1 VSHNKHKLIAGFL
14 FVSFLVLVF
23 IFSIHALGSI
33 NQDIGRHLTLGK
45 IIWQT
50 HHIPTTNL
58 FSYTAPDW
66 PFINHHW
73 LAEVA
78 IYLGE
83 RWVGL
88 RGLITAKALIIALAF
103 GLTLLAAWRKAR
115 PVSIILF
122 GLLAIAMMLERTDL
136 RPEIFSFLFLA
147 WYLFVL
153 YRQHDQATGWLLWT
167 LIPVQL
173 LWVNTHI
180 YFFIGPLWY
189 LLFLLADWIK
199 KAQITPSTRQD
210 LVRGKTWLVGAGVV
224 LMNFINPFGWRG
236 AIYPLQVF
244 SNYGYSIAE
253 NKGPLFLRAW
263 GFPQFTTYVLFFCI
277 ALLVLGIILNWR
289 SWREHFFAISSSIVA
304 GIFALLMVR
313 NFPLFALTLIPAG
326 ALLWTEIMERWRG
339 EKPQTQSGKLVL
351 LLVVVLSIVSV
362 LTGEFYQRFGLSRQF
377 GLEVPVGAQAG
388 VDFVRTNKLRG
399 PIFNNFDVGSFLI
412 WRLPEE
418 PVFIDGR
425 PEAYP
430 ADFIQKT
437 YIPMQEDPAL
447 WKKYSEQYNIQ
458 YVFWDYHDITPW
470 SQQFIKAMLNNSA
483 WPLVYRDDT
492 ILIFVRAN
500 PHLVGE

>member
-1 VSHNKHKLIAGFL
+1 MTKSKLISGILVASFL
-14 FVSFLVLVF
+14 LLVLVF
-23 IFSIHALGSI
+23 GIHALGSI

-50 HHIPTTNL
+50 HHIPATNL
-58 FSYTAPDW
+58 FSYTNPDW
-66 PFINHHW
+66 SFINHHW
-73 LAEVA
+73 LSEVV

-83 RWVGL
+83 RSVGL
-88 RGLITAKALIIALAF
+88 RGLIVTKALIITVAF
-103 GLTLLAAWRKAR
+103 GLVLLAVWRRAR
-115 PVSIILF
+115 PVPTILF
-122 GLLAIAMMLERTDL
+122 GLLGIFMMLERTDL

-153 YRQHDQATGWLLWT
+153 YRQRDQDTSWLLWT

-173 LWVNTHI
+173 LWANTHV

-189 LLFLLADWIK
+189 LLFLLAGWMK
-199 KAQITPSTRQD
+199 KMQITPLTRSP
-210 LVRGKTWLVGAGVV
+210 LTRSCLVGAGVV
-224 LMNFINPFGWRG
+224 LANFLNPAGWAG

-244 SNYGYSIAE
+244 NNYGYSIAE

-289 SWREHFFAISSSIVA
+289 SWREHFFAISSSVIA

-313 NFPLFALTLIPAG
+313 NFPLFVLTLIPAG
-326 ALLWTEIMERWRG
+326 ALLWTKIFDHRG
-339 EKPQTQSGKLVL
+339 NDKPKTQSAKLF
-351 LLVVVLSIVSV
+351 LLVIIALLVVSV
-362 LTGEFYQRFGLSRQF
+362 LTGEFYQRAGLSQRF
-377 GLEVPVGAQAG
+377 SLEVPTGAQAG
-388 VDFVRTNKLRG
+388 VDFVRANKLRG

-430 ADFIQKT
+430 ADFIQKV
-437 YIPMQEDPAL
+437 YIPMQEDPVL
-447 WKKYSEQYNIQ
+447 WKKYSDQYNIR

-500 PHLVGE
+500 PYLVDE